1 MVDYVLKR
9 DENGMVRYL
18 YRNDGK
24 HPYVGKTK
32 IESAEWMLRQGEVRV
47 SEEYEGFPVTAN
59 GMYFFEAEVG
69 VKEDEGEATSSDP
82 TLRVGPPSPKG
93 EGSGNGGSVA
103 LGKRRYKV
111 AEDGVE
117 IGADGAPIPAGDGGK
132 RRRKKRIKDEVCQ

>member
-18 YRNDGK
+18 YRNDGE

-32 IESAEWMLRQGEVRV
+32 IESAEWMLGQGEVRV

-82 TLRVGPPSPKG
+82 TLRVGPPSHKG
-93 EGSGNGGSVA
+93 EGSGNGESVA
-103 LGKRRYKV
+103 LGKRRYKGS
-111 AEDGVE
+111 EESVE
-117 IGADGAPIPAGDGGK
+117 IGADGVPIPAVDGK
-132 RRRKKRIKDEVCQ
+132 KKPRKKRIKDEVCQ

>member
-24 HPYVGKTK
+24 HPYVGLTK

-59 GMYFFEAEVG
+59 GMYFFEAEI
-69 VKEDEGEATSSDP
+69 
-82 TLRVGPPSPKG
+82 KG
-93 EGSGNGGSVA
+93 EGDATAPNCGPD
-103 LGKRRYKV
+103 YC
-111 AEDGVE
+111 E
-117 IGADGAPIPAGDGGK
+117 ISEAAGDGTDGAMIQTGVYADIVKASDIGAEKPKK
-132 RRRKKRIKDEVCQ
+132 RRMRIKDIVCE